1 MKKISLNYFDGND
14 GKGCEYD
21 IYENGEVTIYFMLNG
36 VAISDVDVDLET
48 LGCGSIEQL
57 VVDLLNFGYKL
68 NLSGGF
74 IMKKKISLSYY
85 DGSEGSEYDI
95 YSDGEVSVYVISNGE
110 LDSEVD
116 LNLEALGFHTVEQL
130 VVDLLNNGYK
140 FNL

>member
-1 MKKISLNYFDGND
+1 MKKISLNYYDGND

-36 VAISDVDVDLET
+36 EVITDVDVDLET
-48 LGCGSIEQL
+48 LGCSNVEQL

-68 NLSGGF
+68 LKGDG
-74 IMKKKISLSYY
+74 IMKKKISLTCY

-95 YSDGEVSVYVISNGE
+95 YEDGEVSICVISNGE

-116 LNLEALGFHTVEQL
+116 VDLESLGYSTVEQL
-130 VVDLLNNGYK
+130 VVDLLYFGYK
-140 FNL
+140 LYL